1 LTSTR
6 TTQPEQESASD
17 YTQLISTLD
26 LPGKVRLLTGG
37 DVFTLAPEPSI
48 GLRTV
53 ALSDGPTGVR
63 CLKFT
68 GGRTVALFPNATL
81 LASAWSEDTAYEVG
95 TLLAEEAMAQQI
107 HVVIGP
113 TINLHR

>member
-1 LTSTR
+1 MRPCCRSDRSGSTIVGCPPPPAHHFPRRPPLTHR
-6 TTQPEQESASD
+6 E
-17 YTQLISTLD
+17 LIDRLH
-26 LPGKVRLLTGG
+26 LAAKVRLLTGG

-63 CLKFT
+63 GLKFS

-81 LASAWSEDTAYEVG
+81 LASAWSEDTA
-95 TLLAEEAMAQQI
+95 
-107 HVVIGP
+107 
-113 TINLHR
+113 